1 MIMPKSTQ
9 TRPVVVG
16 MITSIRDIPTS
27 LFLLNSVSYVY
38 GLTCN
43 VCHEPDDARCIFLYD
58 VMHNLRQTLHISPHE
73 FSFLKKYVGTS
84 LVP

>member
-1 MIMPKSTQ
+1 MQVHTVDKYKLAEGEMIMPKSTQ

-27 LFLLNSVSYVY
+27 FFLLNSVGYVY

-43 VCHEPDDARCIFLYD
+43 VSSRSC
-58 VMHNLRQTLHISPHE
+58 
-73 FSFLKKYVGTS
+73 
-84 LVP
+84 